1 MRTFLLLKLLSKSM
15 LESMDTAFQSV
26 LQGIREPI
34 ILAAKVESTKI
45 KAKTHRFTSHGNA
58 KTPAQ

>member
-1 MRTFLLLKLLSKSM
+1 MATLAPLGLHQTKQFMRTFLLLKLLSKSM

-34 ILAAKVESTKI
+34 ILAARWKVP
-45 KAKTHRFTSHGNA
+45 R
-58 KTPAQ
+58 